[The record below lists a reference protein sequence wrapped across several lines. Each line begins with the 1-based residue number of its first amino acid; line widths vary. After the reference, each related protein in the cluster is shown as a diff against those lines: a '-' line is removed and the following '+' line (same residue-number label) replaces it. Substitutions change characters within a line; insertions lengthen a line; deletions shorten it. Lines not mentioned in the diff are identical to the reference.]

1 MISPEVLRRY
11 PFFCCLNEDQQKAI
25 AMVTEELHVD
35 AGKELFLEGQPVQ
48 ALYLL
53 MEGSVD
59 LYYSASSEPKDQFL
73 VGEINPGEPFAISAM
88 IEPYTFTA
96 TARVAAPSRVL
107 RIDAKALRALC
118 EVDCRMG
125 YQLIKQIAAMSLE
138 RLHFARVQ
146 LAAARKVG

>member
-1 MISPEVLRRY
+1 MISPEILRRY
-11 PFFCCLNEDQQKAI
+11 PFFCCLSEEQQKAI
-25 AMVTEELHVD
+25 AMVTEEMRVD
-35 AGKELFLEGQPVQ
+35 AGKELFLEGQPVE

-59 LYYSASSEPKDQFL
+59 LYYAASGDPKDQFL
-73 VGEINPGEPFAISAM
+73 VGEINLGEPFAISAM

-107 RIDAKALRALC
+107 RIDGKALRALC

-125 YQLIKQIAAMSLE
+125 YALIKQVAAMALE

-146 LAAARKVG
+146 LAAARKAA

>member
-1 MISPEVLRRY
+1 MISPELLRRY

-25 AMVTEELHVD
+25 AMVTEEMHVD
-35 AGKELFLEGQPVQ
+35 TGKELFLEGQPVQ

-59 LYYSASSEPKDQFL
+59 LYYAASGDPKDQFL
-73 VGEINPGEPFAISAM
+73 VGEINPGEPFAISAL

-107 RIDAKALRALC
+107 RIDAQALRALC
-118 EVDCRMG
+118 EVDCRLG
-125 YQLIKQIAAMSLE
+125 YLLMKQVAAVEVE
-138 RLHFARVQ
+138 RLHFERVQ
-146 LAAARKVG
+146 LAAARKPA

>member
-25 AMVTEELHVD
+25 AMVTEELRAD
-35 AGKELFLEGQPVQ
+35 AGKELFLEGQPVE

-59 LYYSASSEPKDQFL
+59 LFYAASDDPKDQLL
-73 VGEINPGEPFAISAM
+73 VGEINPGEPFAISAL

-96 TARVAAPSRVL
+96 TARVAASSRVL

-125 YQLIKQIAAMSLE
+125 YLLMKQVAAMAVE

-146 LAAARKVG
+146 LAAARKSA

>member
-11 PFFCCLNEDQQKAI
+11 PFFCCLNEEQQKAI
-25 AMVTEELHVD
+25 AMIAEEMEVE
-35 AGKELFLEGQPVQ
+35 AGKELFLEGQPVE

-53 MEGSVD
+53 EEGSVD
-59 LYYSASSEPKDQFL
+59 LYYTASGDPKDQLL

-96 TARVAAPSRVL
+96 TARVAKPSRVL
-107 RIDAKALRALC
+107 RVDARALRALC

-125 YQLIKQIAAMSLE
+125 YLLMKQIAAIAIE

-146 LAAARKVG
+146 LAAARKAA

>member
-1 MISPEVLRRY
+1 
-11 PFFCCLNEDQQKAI
+11 
-25 AMVTEELHVD
+25 
-35 AGKELFLEGQPVQ
+35 
-48 ALYLL
+48 

-59 LYYSASSEPKDQFL
+59 LYYAASGDPKDQVL

-125 YQLIKQIAAMSLE
+125 YLLMKQIATMALE

-146 LAAARKVG
+146 LAAARKPA

>member
-11 PFFCCLNEDQQKAI
+11 RFFCCLSEEQQKAI
-25 AMVTEELHVD
+25 AMVSEEVRVD
-35 AGKELFLEGQPVQ
+35 AGKELFLEGQPVE

-53 MEGSVD
+53 VEGSID
-59 LYYSASSEPKDQFL
+59 LYYAASGDPKDQFL

-107 RIDAKALRALC
+107 KIDAKALRALC
-118 EVDCRMG
+118 EVDCKLG
-125 YQLIKQIAAMSLE
+125 YALVKQVAAMSIE

-146 LAAARKVG
+146 LATTRKAA

>member
-11 PFFCCLNEDQQKAI
+11 PFFCCLNEEQQKAI
-25 AMVTEELHVD
+25 AMVTEELSEEV
-35 AGKELFLEGQPVQ
+35 GKELFLEGHPVE

-53 MEGSVD
+53 VEGSVD
-59 LYYSASSEPKDQFL
+59 LVYATGDAKDQLL

-96 TARVAAPSRVL
+96 TARVAGPSRVL
-107 RIDAKALRALC
+107 RVDAKALRALC

-125 YQLIKQIAAMSLE
+125 YLIMKQVAAMALE

-146 LAAARKVG
+146 LAAARKAA

>member
-1 MISPEVLRRY
+1 
-11 PFFCCLNEDQQKAI
+11 
-25 AMVTEELHVD
+25 MVTEEMRVD
-35 AGKELFLEGQPVQ
+35 AGKELFLEGQPVE

-53 MEGSVD
+53 VEGSVD
-59 LYYSASSEPKDQFL
+59 LYYAASGDPKDQFL

-107 RIDAKALRALC
+107 KINAKALRALC
-118 EVDCRMG
+118 EVDCKMG
-125 YQLIKQIAAMSLE
+125 YALVKQVAAMSIE

-146 LAAARKVG
+146 LAAARKAA

>member
-1 MISPEVLRRY
+1 MISPETLRRY

-25 AMVTEELHVD
+25 AMVTEELRVD
-35 AGKELFLEGQPVQ
+35 AGKELFLEGQPVE

-59 LYYSASSEPKDQFL
+59 LFYAASGDPKDQLL
-73 VGEINPGEPFAISAM
+73 VGETNPGEPFAISAM

-107 RIDAKALRALC
+107 RVDAKALRALC

-125 YQLIKQIAAMSLE
+125 YLLMRQIAAMAVE

-146 LAAARKVG
+146 LAASRKVA

>member
-1 MISPEVLRRY
+1 MISPETLRRY
-11 PFFCCLNEDQQKAI
+11 PFFASLNEDQQKAI
-25 AMVTEELHVD
+25 AMVTEELRVD
-35 AGKELFLEGQPVQ
+35 PGKELFSEGEPVP

-53 MEGSVD
+53 EEGSVD
-59 LYYSASSEPKDQFL
+59 LLYAASGEPKDQLL

-107 RIDAKALRALC
+107 RIDARALRALC

-125 YQLIKQIAAMSLE
+125 YAIMRQLAAMALE

-146 LAAARKVG
+146 LATARRPS

>member
-11 PFFCCLNEDQQKAI
+11 PFFCCLNEEQQKAI
-25 AMVTEELHVD
+25 AMVTEEMEVE
-35 AGKELFLEGQPVQ
+35 AGKELFLEGQPVE

-53 MEGSVD
+53 EEGSVD
-59 LYYSASSEPKDQFL
+59 LYYTASGDPKDQLL

-96 TARVAAPSRVL
+96 TARVAKPSRLL
-107 RIDAKALRALC
+107 RVDARALRALC

-125 YQLIKQIAAMSLE
+125 YLLMKQIAAIAIE

-146 LAAARKVG
+146 LAAARKAA

>member
-1 MISPEVLRRY
+1 MISPEILRRY
-11 PFFCCLNEDQQKAI
+11 PFFCCLNEEQQKAI
-25 AMVTEELHVD
+25 AMVTEELSVP
-35 AGKELFLEGQPVQ
+35 AGKELFLEGHPVE

-53 MEGSVD
+53 VEGSVD
-59 LYYSASSEPKDQFL
+59 LFYATGDSKDQLL

-107 RIDAKALRALC
+107 KIDAKALRALC
-118 EVDCRMG
+118 EVDSKMG
-125 YQLIKQIAAMSLE
+125 YLLMKQVAAMSIE

-146 LAAARKVG
+146 LAAARKAA

>member
-1 MISPEVLRRY
+1 MVSPEVLRRY
-11 PFFCCLNEDQQKAI
+11 PFFCCLNEEQQKAI
-25 AMVTEELHVD
+25 AMVTEELSVA
-35 AGKELFLEGQPVQ
+35 AGKELFLEGHPVE

-53 MEGSVD
+53 IEGSVD
-59 LYYSASSEPKDQFL
+59 LFYAAGDSHDQLL
-73 VGEINPGEPFAISAM
+73 VGEINPGEPFAISAL

-107 RIDAKALRALC
+107 RVDAKALRALC

-125 YQLIKQIAAMSLE
+125 YLLMKQVAAMAVE

-146 LAAARKVG
+146 LAAARKSA